1 MSGMQKYLSQV
12 GQYNAPQV
20 QGTNAL
26 WNYLYTFL
34 VIFTPIPNKVYIKVV
49 FLSKNSENMTK
60 ILQQGIAQYMYTQDY
75 VNITA
80 NKKKQ

>member
-1 MSGMQKYLSQV
+1 MSGTQEYLLQV

-34 VIFTPIPNKVYIKVV
+34 IIFTPIPNKVYIKVV
-49 FLSKNSENMTK
+49 FLSKNSGKYDQNPAARYCT
-60 ILQQGIAQYMYTQDY
+60 IYTGLR
-75 VNITA
+75 NITA